1 MIWTVRILKALLTLG
16 FLGAGAAKLANAE
29 QASAQAAELGLPGW
43 FMLFIGVC
51 EVAGAIGLWVPRCV
65 IAAAVGLGI
74 IMVGAVGSLL
84 RASHPVGELVP
95 ALVFLA
101 LLVAVVVMTRRKGSA
116 SPAEA

>member
-1 MIWTVRILKALLTLG
+1 MIWIVRILKALLTLG

-65 IAAAVGLGI
+65 IPAALGLGV
-74 IMVGAVGSLL
+74 IMIGAVGSLL
-84 RASHPVGELVP
+84 RASHPAGETVP

-101 LLVAVVVMTRRKGSA
+101 LLVAVVLLTRKLGA
-116 SPAEA
+116 TAPAEA